1 MKQISPKVN
10 QLVFKISTNRQ
21 NSFWYHN
28 REIARV
34 EYRDIKLSIKS
45 KGDIAIQFEKFG
57 DVLKNERALE
67 EAISL
72 SFTDKEINKY
82 VNSFGLKNTNHFA
95 ITDVNTNEVIEIAKT
110 YDEAIE
116 LAQQLSVELN

>member
-1 MKQISPKVN
+1 MKQIIPRVN
-10 QLVFKISTNRQ
+10 QLVSKISTDRQ

-28 REIARV
+28 REVARV

-45 KGDIAIQFEKFG
+45 IGDIAIQFEKFG
-57 DVLKNERALE
+57 EVLKNERALE

-72 SFTDKEINKY
+72 SFTDKQIDKY

-95 ITDVNTNEVIEIAKT
+95 ITDFNTNEVIEIAKT

-116 LAQQLSVELN
+116 LAQQLSVELI

>member
-10 QLVFKISTNRQ
+10 LLALKLSNDRQ
-21 NSFWYHN
+21 SSFWYFN

-34 EYRDIKLSIKS
+34 EYRDVKLSIKS
-45 KGDIAIQFEKFG
+45 VGDIAIQFEKFG
-57 DVLKNERALE
+57 DVLKNQRALE
-67 EAISL
+67 EAFSL
-72 SFTDKEINKY
+72 HFTDRQLDKF
-82 VNSFGLKNTNHFA
+82 SSAFGLKQENHFA
-95 ITDVNTNEVIEIAKT
+95 IIDMNTNQIIEIAKT